1 MFVTKGMSA
10 VRMTSVFPAEVMTS
24 PVAKERSA
32 KKVTSVDRMEHVT
45 HVANT
50 SLAWVI
56 SAMRVTTMTIPMEN
70 AINTVI
76 WATAV
81 GRETDAMGGSNAPPE
96 YASTHL
102 RQM

>member
-1 MFVTKGMSA
+1 MKGMSA
-10 VRMTSVFPAEVMTS
+10 VRITSVFLAEVMTS

-45 HVANT
+45 HVART
-50 SLAWVI
+50 SLARVI
-56 SAMRVTTMTIPMEN
+56 SATRVTTTTILMEN

-76 WATAV
+76 WATAA
-81 GRETDAMGGSNAPPE
+81 GKETDAMDGSNAPPE

-102 RQM
+102 RPM